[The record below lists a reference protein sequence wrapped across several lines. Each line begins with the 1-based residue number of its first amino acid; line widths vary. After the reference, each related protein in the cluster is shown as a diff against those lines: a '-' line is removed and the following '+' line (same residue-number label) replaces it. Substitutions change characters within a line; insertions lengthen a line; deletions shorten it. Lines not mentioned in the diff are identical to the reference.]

1 MQEVKDAKDKA
12 TRDLENEAQKVAD
25 DLDLELDKTAKLE
38 WFKSNN
44 VSLRCLRITPKEVR
58 RVPLFLAPVLYSE
71 GYVLEALR
79 VPKELCLHLSPKIT
93 DAARGFCVHC
103 TGVQCPLW
111 TATVSTP
118 VLCVGISW
126 QFGCF

>member
-44 VSLRCLRITPKEVR
+44 VSLRCLRITPKEVS
-58 RVPLFLAPVLYSE
+58 PWQLLAPAHDLYQSKPC
-71 GYVLEALR
+71 A
-79 VPKELCLHLSPKIT
+79 
-93 DAARGFCVHC
+93 
-103 TGVQCPLW
+103 
-111 TATVSTP
+111 
-118 VLCVGISW
+118 
-126 QFGCF
+126 

>member
-44 VSLRCLRITPKEVR
+44 VSLRSLRITPKEVWR
-58 RVPLFLAPVLYSE
+58 APLPLAPVM
-71 GYVLEALR
+71 
-79 VPKELCLHLSPKIT
+79 C
-93 DAARGFCVHC
+93 AR
-103 TGVQCPLW
+103 
-111 TATVSTP
+111 
-118 VLCVGISW
+118 
-126 QFGCF
+126 